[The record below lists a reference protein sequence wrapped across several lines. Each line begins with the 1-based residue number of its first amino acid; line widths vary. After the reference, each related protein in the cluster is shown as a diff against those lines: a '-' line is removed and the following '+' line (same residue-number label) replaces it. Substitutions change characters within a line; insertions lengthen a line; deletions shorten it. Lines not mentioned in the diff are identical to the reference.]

1 MLWSLI
7 IGLIAGWLAGK
18 ISRGSSFGLVGNLAV
33 GVIGAYVGG
42 FLFSLMGFNNYGT
55 IGTIIVSTIGA
66 MVFLWVLSLFTGSKR
81 VM

>member
-1 MLWSLI
+1 MC
-7 IGLIAGWLAGK
+7 A
-18 ISRGSSFGLVGNLAV
+18 
-33 GVIGAYVGG
+33 VIGAYVGG